1 MDCKETSKGSPQD
14 RMENTI
20 ARVLR
25 IGVLVAAIIAAVGG
39 IMYLWLNGSE
49 QVPDFARF
57 SYESLPT
64 ETRRYTS
71 VRAVADS
78 FFSFSAEGWIM
89 FGVLVLILTPIMRV
103 VLALVG
109 FVRER
114 DWIFAGI
121 TSFVL
126 AVIVM
131 NSIGG

>member
-1 MDCKETSKGSPQD
+1 
-14 RMENTI
+14 
-20 ARVLR
+20 
-25 IGVLVAAIIAAVGG
+25 
-39 IMYLWLNGSE
+39 
-49 QVPDFARF
+49 
-57 SYESLPT
+57 
-64 ETRRYTS
+64 
-71 VRAVADS
+71 
-78 FFSFSAEGWIM
+78 M